1 MKKTYQDRETGYFG
15 EKLGELTALKLFHWK
30 LVFGIHPVD
39 FPTGP
44 VKHKDKNKSFC
55 FKLISLQ
62 KKIIQC
68 QKKQLALL
76 KLFSLGWKSDCVSLL
91 HAYHLLMGL
100 INPFVVSLH

>member
-15 EKLGELTALKLFHWK
+15 EKLGELKALKLFRWK

-62 KKIIQC
+62 KKSYNVPEKTISIT
-68 QKKQLALL
+68 KAIL
-76 KLFSLGWKSDCVSLL
+76 SR
-91 HAYHLLMGL
+91 ME
-100 INPFVVSLH
+100 I